1 MEYRLLG
8 SFEVTRAARPVP
20 LPPGRARAVLAL
32 LLVHANEV
40 VPSER
45 IVEEL
50 WNGDAPPSAGKIV
63 QNSVSSLRRALD
75 TNGDQPLVTQ
85 GPGYVLRVAPG
96 SRDVDAFLALLDE
109 GRRNLRNGDAAAA
122 ADRLREA
129 LALWRGPP
137 LAEFAYEGFAQAEIS
152 RLEELRLGAVEDR
165 IDADLALGRHAE
177 LVPELEQLVRSN
189 PLRERLRGQLVLAL
203 YRSGR
208 QADALAAYAEA
219 RRTLLDELGLE
230 PGRPLQELQR
240 AILAQDP
247 DLDTPSTPQA
257 ARRRRRFAAVAL
269 AAALAAATVGAV
281 TAFLHLTRTT
291 EEPALAS
298 ASPNS
303 VAVVEPDSGRLV
315 AQVRVPGGPRLVAAG
330 HGTVWIEDELSDT
343 FTVLDERTRDVRR
356 VVVPGIEAGDVAIG
370 RDAAWI
376 VDRGAHELV
385 AVAPA
390 YGQVVQRVR
399 LPAQG
404 GTPVKRTA
412 PVLPAVAV
420 AGDVVWVADGTTRLL
435 RVDSTTGRSA
445 AVDVG
450 VGIDDVAATPTTV
463 WAVSGPS
470 AVAVE
475 LDPRTLA
482 VRARVPISGRG
493 DALAPFPTRVAI
505 GAGGVWVLNATSATV
520 TRIDPAMKAVAATV
534 TLGVDR
540 APVDLAAGAGAA
552 WTANRD
558 GTLIRI
564 AAHDGRLKTVALG
577 YDPAALAVGE
587 TAVWTSIRSG
597 LVRRV
602 DPPRAAAGT
611 PGALPASL
619 CSRVYSGGGT
629 SPDLLVALPL
639 SLQGFGAQA
648 SAQIRTAVQLVFEQR
663 GWRAGRFTI
672 GFQACNDADRTSGFP
687 TPALC
692 AANARA
698 YVERRRVVGVVGPVY
713 SYCAQSMLPILN
725 AAPGGPVPV
734 ANGLNT
740 YVGLTRASAAA
751 AADEPGRYTPSGRRA
766 YVRVTATDDVQAAAI
781 ASFVQRLGARRVFVL
796 DEGTDYGNGLAS
808 AFGRAALRLGLTTAG
823 KTSWD
828 QSAASYAGLAA
839 RVRESGADA
848 AVLMGAFRIGSTLL
862 TDLRTA
868 VGPTFPLVGSD
879 GFQIVFKELGNLGG
893 EVEGLYVSLPGTPF
907 ERLGPRGRRFV
918 ATLQDRVGRRPL
930 PFTVQ
935 TAAAAEVLLDAIARS
950 DGTRS
955 SVARALL
962 RTRLPNGIVGPVAF
976 TPTGDVRRGA
986 ITISR
991 IERGR
996 ARTVAVLAPSHR
1008 LVAGASSQRP

>member
-8 SFEVTRAARPVP
+8 SFEVNRAARPVP
-20 LPPGRARAVLAL
+20 LPPGRARALLAL

-40 VPSER
+40 LPSDR

-50 WNGDAPPSAGKIV
+50 WNGNAPASAGKIV

-75 TNGDQPLVTQ
+75 TNGDQPLVTE

-96 SRDVDAFLALLDE
+96 ARDVDEFAALVED
-109 GRRNLRNGDAAAA
+109 GRRSLRAGDPAAA

-137 LAEFAYEGFAQAEIS
+137 LAEFAYEPFAQTEIA

-165 IDADLALGRHAE
+165 VDAELALGRQAE
-177 LVPELEQLVRSN
+177 LVPELEQLVRSH

-208 QADALAAYAEA
+208 QADALAAYADA

-247 DLDTPSTPQA
+247 ALDAPPTPEA
-257 ARRRRRFAAVAL
+257 ARRRRRFAAIAVAAGL
-269 AAALAAATVGAV
+269 AAVTVCAV
-281 TAFLHLTRTT
+281 TVFLVVTGASD
-291 EEPALAS
+291 EPGLAS

-303 VAVVEPDSGRLV
+303 VAIVDPGSGRLV

-330 HGTVWIEDELSDT
+330 RGAVWIEDELSDT
-343 FTVLDERTRDVRR
+343 FTVLDERTREVRR
-356 VVVPGIEAGDVAIG
+356 VVVPGIEAGDIAIG
-370 RDAAWI
+370 RYAVWI
-376 VDRGAHELV
+376 VDRVGRRLV

-390 YGQVVQRVR
+390 YGQVVRR
-399 LPAQG
+399 IPLPEGG
-404 GTPVKRTA
+404 GTAVKRTA
-412 PVLPAVAV
+412 PVSPAVAV
-420 AGDVVWVADGTTRLL
+420 GGGALWVADGSTRLL
-435 RVDSTTGRSA
+435 RVDTETGRSA
-445 AVDVG
+445 PVDVG
-450 VGIDDVAATPTTV
+450 VGIDDVAATPSAV
-463 WAVSGPS
+463 WVVSGPS

-475 LDPRTLA
+475 LDPRTRR

-505 GAGGVWVLNATSATV
+505 GSGAVWVLNATSATV
-520 TRIDPAMKAVAATV
+520 TRIDPTLKAVAATV
-534 TLGVDR
+534 PLGVER
-540 APVDLAAGAGAA
+540 APVDLAAGGGAV

-558 GTLIRI
+558 GTLVRI
-564 AAHDGRLKTVALG
+564 DPGDGETTTVALG
-577 YDPAALAVGE
+577 YDPAGLAVGG
-587 TAVWTSIRSG
+587 TAVWTSVRSG

-602 DPPRAAAGT
+602 DPPRAATGT
-611 PGALPASL
+611 PGALPSSL
-619 CSRVYSGGGT
+619 CSRVFSGPGVR
-629 SPDLLVALPL
+629 PDLLVALPL

-648 SAQIRTAVQLVFEQR
+648 SNQIRTAVQLVFEQHR
-663 GWRAGRFTI
+663 WRAGRFTV

-698 YVERRRVVGVVGPVY
+698 YVERSRVVGVVGPVY

-740 YVGLTRASAAA
+740 YVGLTRPGPAA

-781 ASFVQRLGARRVFVL
+781 ASFVQRLGPRRVFVL
-796 DEGTDYGNGLAS
+796 DEGTDYGKGLAV
-808 AFGRAALRLGLTTAG
+808 AYRRAAPRLGLATAG
-823 KTSWD
+823 TATWD
-828 QSAASYAGLAA
+828 QSAASYAALAR
-839 RVRESGADA
+839 RVRDSGADA

-862 TDLRTA
+862 TDLRAA
-868 VGPTFPLVGSD
+868 VGPSFPLVGSD
-879 GFQIVFKELGNLGG
+879 GFQIVFKELGNLGR

-918 ATLQDRVGRRPL
+918 ATLQDRVGRQPL

-935 TAAAAEVLLDAIARS
+935 TAAAAEVMLDAIARS

-955 SVARALL
+955 SIARALL
-962 RTRLPNGIVGPVAF
+962 RTRLPGGIVGPVTF

-991 IERGR
+991 IENGR
-996 ARTVAVLAPSHR
+996 VRTDAVLAPPHS
-1008 LVAGASSQRP
+1008 LVDGAS